1 MRYELKFPHIDN
13 DEIQVLISVTKECAK
28 EFNDSDLACIL
39 TYVNESYTTCLVIS
53 GDDPLDNDSKNAIC
67 DILRAVR
74 ALADDFNK
82 QIKLCTNYPFDKID
96 YTDDKDISEIFQY
109 INILVADNIAYKKIN
124 NTFTLINN

>member
-1 MRYELKFPHIDN
+1 MRYKLKFPHIDN

-39 TYVNESYTTCLVIS
+39 AYVNEPYTTCLVIS

-82 QIKLCTNYPFDKID
+82 QIKLCTNYSFDKID

-109 INILVADNIAYKKIN
+109 INILVADNVSYKR
-124 NTFTLINN
+124 